1 MQNLRG
7 TYVHRG
13 DVIRRTRRVKQTLL
27 VLGFCVATGVIAA
40 SREPATVNA
49 EPAPKTETGSFFL
62 TFGEARKLE
71 TELAN
76 ARGEL
81 DLVKAQ
87 YERANRIIEY
97 SRRYEIGAGM
107 ASSVFD
113 AALSEGIDP
122 ELAFRLVRLES
133 EFNPRAKSPVGAI
146 GLTQL
151 MPSTAVQYRKGV
163 TVQDLY
169 DRDTNLRIGFKY
181 LRNLMRL
188 YGGNVELA
196 LVAYNRGEDAV
207 DAARRAGL
215 DPRNGYEKKVMGNYK
230 GVGIVQQSQR
240 QY

>member
-13 DVIRRTRRVKQTLL
+13 DVIRRTRRVKQSLL
-27 VLGFCVATGVIAA
+27 ILGFCVATGVIAA

-49 EPAPKTETGSFFL
+49 EPARKAETGSFFV
-62 TFGEARKLE
+62 TPGEARKLQN
-71 TELAN
+71 ELAT

-87 YERANRIIEY
+87 YDRANRIIEY
-97 SRRYEIGAGM
+97 SRRYEVGAGM
-107 ASSVFD
+107 ASSIFD
-113 AALSEGIDP
+113 AALAEGIDP

-151 MPSTAVQYRKGV
+151 MPSTAVQYKKGV
-163 TVQDLY
+163 TVKDLY

-181 LRNLMRL
+181 LRNLMKL

-196 LVAYNRGEDAV
+196 LVAYNRGEYAV
-207 DAARRAGL
+207 DEARRAGI

-230 GVGIVQQSQR
+230 GVGIVQQAQPK
-240 QY
+240 Q